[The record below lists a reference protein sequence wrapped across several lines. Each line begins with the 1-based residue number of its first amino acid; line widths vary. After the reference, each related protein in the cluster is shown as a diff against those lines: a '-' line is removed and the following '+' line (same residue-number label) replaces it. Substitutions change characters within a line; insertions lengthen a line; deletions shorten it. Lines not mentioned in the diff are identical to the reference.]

1 MQELKLYPHQKVAID
16 ALRELPD
23 EASVY
28 KRDFTKTEMRIV
40 DSLLS
45 EEARQ
50 AFIQIAGRVKAQ
62 KRDHRSSANASLAE
76 RGGWKPSITK
86 RVSAAAILS
95 DQRWSVPIG
104 ATLIFASSWMMHR
117 SASFF
122 RMPDSQAIGSMTR
135 VGWL

>member
-40 DSLLS
+40 DSILS

-50 AFIQIAGRVKAQ
+50 RLYKSLLVSKHKSAIIGHPQTLRLLKEAVFIQ
-62 KRDHRSSANASLAE
+62 NARE
-76 RGGWKPSITK
+76 P
-86 RVSAAAILS
+86 
-95 DQRWSVPIG
+95 
-104 ATLIFASSWMMHR
+104 
-117 SASFF
+117 FF
-122 RMPDSQAIGSMTR
+122 RDYETLLNWRNSLPEGTRYKKGSF
-135 VGWL
+135 